1 MIPRI
6 HQRRHTTDTVPVTSV
21 TLKRRNEAGTSL
33 EVVNLTG
40 KTVKFKA
47 VNAATGVTLVAETET
62 GVTVETAASGTVKYD
77 WQTAGAASA
86 GIFRCYFVVYT
97 STETEHFPAARDGLI
112 VGIDSE
118 TQTAEEAYEASL

>member
-1 MIPRI
+1 M
-6 HQRRHTTDTVPVTSV
+6 S
-21 TLKRRNEAGTSL
+21 G
-33 EVVNLTG
+33 EVVAPAQGQAIHPWPSADLTPRC
-40 KTVKFKA
+40 
-47 VNAATGVTLVAETET
+47 
-62 GVTVETAASGTVKYD
+62 

-97 STETEHFPAARDGLI
+97 TTETEHFPAARDGLI